1 VILSRDEMKAVEA
14 EAFAAGISAESLTE
28 DAGLQIALA
37 VKQFFPIPGRC
48 MVFFGKGHNGGDA
61 LVGARILIRD
71 GWKIEIQPAFPQDS
85 WSELTAQKY
94 GEFLSEREKY
104 AHDIYHFFGNYH
116 ARPFIV
122 LDGLLGIGAGG
133 ALREP
138 IRAAA
143 VEINRRRLAE
153 NAQIFAID
161 LPTGM
166 DADTGEADADC
177 VRADFTLTIG
187 FAKKGLL
194 ADRAT
199 NFVGRLAV
207 LPLEKFSAA
216 QPAGDPASALA
227 TPASLA
233 TLLPHRAFDSHKGEY
248 GRVGIIAGSPG
259 MCGAAR
265 MCAEGAL
272 RAGAG
277 LVTLFAMEDIQPTLA
292 ASTPPE
298 IMVKPFD
305 SHRDLLDEN
314 LTAIAIGPGIGHKNT
329 NGAMHLVKRSPLPM
343 VIDADALTMLSANK
357 PLLDV
362 FAGPRLLTPH
372 PGEMNRLFEMRD
384 FTRRQVVEKFTV
396 RFPVTLLLKGARTL
410 VGEKGRPFSYNTT
423 GSPGMATG
431 GMGDVLTGVCVA
443 LIAQGLACYDAAR
456 LGAWVCGRAAEIA
469 IHNGAQSEESLAAT
483 DVLKNLGA
491 AFKQMRG
498 AGF

>member
-1 VILSRDEMKAVEA
+1 MKAVEA
-14 EAFAAGISAESLTE
+14 EAFAAGASAESLME

-37 VKQFFPIPGRC
+37 VKQFFPIPGKC
-48 MVFFGKGHNGGDA
+48 TVFFGKGHNGGDA
-61 LVGARILIRD
+61 LVGARHLAAA
-71 GWKIEIQPAFPQDS
+71 GWNLELHAAFPDAD
-85 WSELTAQKY
+85 WSELTQKKYHELLSSKNYRKHETIYFY
-94 GEFLSEREKY
+94 GTS
-104 AHDIYHFFGNYH
+104 G
-116 ARPFIV
+116 ARPVIV

-143 VEINRRRLAE
+143 AEINRLRLAE

-194 ADRAT
+194 ADGAT
-199 NFVGRLAV
+199 NYVGRLAV

-277 LVTLFAMEDIQPTLA
+277 MVTLFAMEDIQAVLA
-292 ASTPPE
+292 TSATPE
-298 IMVKPFD
+298 IMVKPLD
-305 SHRDLLDEN
+305 SHRDILDEN

-396 RFPVTLLLKGARTL
+396 RFPVTLLLKGARTI

-423 GSPGMATG
+423 GSPGMGTG

-491 AFKQMRG
+491 AFKQLRC